1 MKDRRGASDGQM
13 ACGMKVIKP
22 RSIISNNL
30 NIAILVT
37 RRGVHLARCNR
48 WRAVELEIAQLN
60 IAGFLIIQTV
70 GGDAAAGGGG
80 VGLVGAACNSGG
92 PCRKMNSKEGTNP
105 SKRQKFSKGN
115 AR

>member
-13 ACGMKVIKP
+13 ACGNKLIKP

-30 NIAILVT
+30 SIAILVT
-37 RRGVHLARCNR
+37 RRGVHLARCYR
-48 WRAVELEIAQLN
+48 WRAVELDIVQL
-60 IAGFLIIQTV
+60 IFAGFLTIQAV